1 MDLLDTHHLR
11 SDIVNRLLGGEEDEQ
26 TTPFLDRLV
35 EIAEMENG
43 EYQMLVDPIDR
54 SIALV
59 FQLFETESLDPW
71 DVDLSTF
78 IDLFS
83 ERIKTADNI
92 DLPSCGR
99 LIRMAW
105 SILHAQTFSLIDRH
119 ERWEEDLLE
128 DDWTMDIGWESELN
142 DDEYSFS
149 VNVLTGQARDA
160 LPNLFEGRIRRT
172 TESRPIT
179 LTEMLFSL
187 KGAHDDARERQLR
200 EQARV
205 RHQAEVAEA
214 MANVSSRIHR
224 ENLEEDIKRC
234 WLAMRDIG
242 RNGAPVEL
250 DAIREYL
257 MALAIEEGANDEE
270 AAIEG
275 EISGF
280 VASLFL
286 THRGF
291 AEIWQMGEASEGR
304 IFIKDRWPSSSSYD
318 DASLQIAEERGI
330 SLAEVEA

>member
-11 SDIVNRLLGGEEDEQ
+11 SDIVSRLLGGEEDEQ
-26 TTPFLDRLV
+26 VTPFLDRLV

-43 EYQMLVDPIDR
+43 EHQMLVDPIDR

-83 ERIKTADNI
+83 ERLKTAENI

-105 SILHAQTFSLIDRH
+105 SILHAQTFTLIERH
-119 ERWEEDLLE
+119 ERWEEEMLD
-128 DDWTMDIGWESELN
+128 DDWTMDIGWESELD

-187 KGAHDDARERQLR
+187 KGAHEDARERQLR
-200 EQARV
+200 EQSRV

-214 MANVSSRIHR
+214 MANVSSRIHT
-224 ENLEEDIKRC
+224 ENLEDDIRKC
-234 WLAMRDIG
+234 WSAMRDIG

-250 DAIREYL
+250 AAIREHL
-257 MALAIEEGANDEE
+257 RALAIEEGANDDE

-291 AEIWQMGEASEGR
+291 AEIWQMGKSSEGR
-304 IFIKDRWPSSSSYD
+304 IFIKDRWPATSSYEE
-318 DASLQIAEERGI
+318 ATIQIAEERGI
-330 SLAEVEA
+330 SLVEVEA